1 VWFSL
6 WSDAGVPSQRYSTL
20 SPKRS
25 HRSIKLI
32 LVLTVIGA
40 IIYLGFIYVDVTDR
54 KWGDSSSQKD
64 HADRTPPAPQGQDLR
79 PICGVGQRLSIP
91 TLSLS
96 FLVLSSRHAANV

>member
-54 KWGDSSSQKD
+54 KWGDSSSQK
-64 HADRTPPAPQGQDLR
+64 R
-79 PICGVGQRLSIP
+79 
-91 TLSLS
+91 SLS
-96 FLVLSSRHAANV
+96 VKMAGAGTFAAIPRAAGSMATTAARLVC